1 MSSESFDDSEATR
14 GSGLTSDD
22 ETDDGVPMLR
32 RSPREPRS
40 EGGCGDVV
48 KSLAAGSIF
57 ATSLVVLML
66 LSFALVRNLTAI
78 TPLAP
83 APSLAERAMEG
94 RGPTQTRNSLAV
106 RNAQFNDVKA
116 RLDKWAGGQ
125 PKHLPQATVA
135 AADTAM
141 AGGAQGA
148 AAAAADSAE
157 EAHVEERGRRSKERE
172 QRTAARSTSSGARK
186 NRRAVGESVI
196 AAQSHNLSKK
206 ERWAAALWLEDGA
219 TS

>member
-186 NRRAVGESVI
+186 NRRAVGEIVV